1 MAKILTVF
9 GATGQQGGALIQHV
23 LRHSQLSELYKVRG
37 VTRDASGQISQALA
51 DQGVE
56 MVEVRNNGIF
66 NCTKT
71 NAYGSSG

>member
-23 LRHSQLSELYKVRG
+23 LCHSQLSELYKVRG
-37 VTRDASGQISQALA
+37 VTRDASRQISRAIA

-56 MVEVRNNGIF
+56 MVEVRNSEMLKR
-66 NCTKT
+66 TKT
-71 NAYGSSG
+71 KAYWSSG